1 MDNDSGDDETDELRQ
16 TKQTTAE
23 TLQIQLLAQQIIK
36 QRIKAHRTWARQWH
50 VARNGHG
57 AIALPKCLQL
67 M

>member
-36 QRIKAHRTWARQWH
+36 QRIKAHRT
-50 VARNGHG
+50 
-57 AIALPKCLQL
+57 
-67 M
+67 